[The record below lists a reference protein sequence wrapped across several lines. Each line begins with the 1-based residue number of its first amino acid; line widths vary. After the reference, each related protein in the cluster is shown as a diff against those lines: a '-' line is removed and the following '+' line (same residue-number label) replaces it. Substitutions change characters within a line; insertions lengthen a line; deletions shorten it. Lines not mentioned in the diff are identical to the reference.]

1 MKLIHICGPWPLCTN
16 TFLLVSAAGHA
27 VAIDPAAR
35 VQNYLDQLSQAGAT
49 LSDIFLTHG
58 HYDHVGGVAELRRRT
73 GAKVHLDL
81 ADAKGD
87 QMYPLTPDLIDNPWP
102 AGNSEYA
109 VDELRFQIWHTPGHT
124 PRRRGDRLRQS
135 AFLRRHPLCGQ
146 LRPHRSGGRRHGRA
160 GPQSVHGGGTAFAR

>member
-58 HYDHVGGVAELRRRT
+58 HFDHIFGASFVYDTYGVPIELCDAERQT
-73 GAKVHLDL
+73 YESSV
-81 ADAKGD
+81 D
-87 QMYPLTPDLIDNPWP
+87 QMARFMHRPIPLQLPPEARYFKDGDT
-102 AGNSEYA
+102 
-109 VDELRFQIWHTPGHT
+109 RFQLN
-124 PRRRGDRLRQS
+124 R
-135 AFLRRHPLCGQ
+135 
-146 LRPHRSGGRRHGRA
+146 
-160 GPQSVHGGGTAFAR
+160 